1 MEKLVSLHKHW
12 INADAI
18 KQVVMTKIGGDT
30 SSLPDEIAQLA
41 EIHSSFARLS
51 VLYSLIYVIIEGYKE
66 LKYTNE
72 QIDILLAQDDFVDAL
87 RLFRN
92 AIFHYQKKPIS
103 EKALKFLEL
112 EESETWIREL
122 HIAFKLFFEKELPMN
137 EMLEKINA

>member
-51 VLYSLIYVIIEGYKE
+51 VLYSLIYVIIE
-66 LKYTNE
+66 
-72 QIDILLAQDDFVDAL
+72 
-87 RLFRN
+87 
-92 AIFHYQKKPIS
+92 
-103 EKALKFLEL
+103 
-112 EESETWIREL
+112 
-122 HIAFKLFFEKELPMN
+122 
-137 EMLEKINA
+137 